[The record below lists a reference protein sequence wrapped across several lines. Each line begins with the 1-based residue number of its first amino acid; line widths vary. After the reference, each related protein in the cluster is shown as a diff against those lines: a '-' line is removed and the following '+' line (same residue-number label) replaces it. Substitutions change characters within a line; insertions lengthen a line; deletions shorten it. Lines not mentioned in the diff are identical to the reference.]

1 MTGRKVFDQ
10 MVAFLKTMEGKT
22 MSKKENRVVCNYSI
36 EPRKGQLTKRVLDSN
51 LSAMLGL

>member
-1 MTGRKVFDQ
+1 MSGQAAFDQ